1 MKIVVQQ
8 CHLMNG
14 LILIFMTKMRMIVV
28 AVVLKNTTLVDMIT
42 IVTELTLW
50 FQLLCPMF
58 VVIIR

>member
-28 AVVLKNTTLVDMIT
+28 VVAVVLKNTTLVVMIMT
-42 IVTELTLW
+42 VAKPTPW
-50 FQLLCPMF
+50 FQLL
-58 VVIIR
+58 